1 MEKRC
6 TKCKQVKPLT
16 EFDRRPNRKNGEG
29 RIAFCKACRR
39 KMRNANYAPHP
50 KPRITVEKGQRFG
63 RLAVVGEAAPRS
75 GNRRVICVCDCGAET
90 NTMLASL
97 IKGETTSCGCYH
109 RELLAEHN
117 RSAEQRAQITKHG
130 LTKHPL
136 YNTWWGM
143 IARCED
149 PGHHAFK
156 NYGGRGI
163 TVCPEWHDVA
173 AFIAWIEANIGP
185 RPAGMTLDRADN
197 DGPYAPGKVR
207 WATLSEQRRNRRSKE
222 QCDADAARLAAVRT

>member
-16 EFDRRPNRKNGEG
+16 EFDRRRSRKNGEG
-29 RIAFCKACRR
+29 RVSYCMACRR
-39 KMRNANYAPHP
+39 EMRNAQYMPHP
-50 KPRITVEKGQRFG
+50 KPRTMVEKGQRFG
-63 RLAVVGEAAPRS
+63 RLTVVEETAPRS
-75 GNRRVICVCDCGAET
+75 NSRRVICVCDCGTET

-109 RELLAEHN
+109 RELMAERN
-117 RSAEQRAQITKHG
+117 RSAEQRAQITTHG

-136 YNTWWGM
+136 YNTWRGM
-143 IARCED
+143 IDRCGNPD
-149 PGHHAFK
+149 HHAFK

-163 TVCPEWHDVA
+163 KVCAEWHDPA
-173 AFIAWIEANIGP
+173 AFIAWVEANIGP
-185 RPAGMTLDRADN
+185 RPAGMTLDRVDN
-197 DGPYAPGKVR
+197 SGPYAPGKVR
-207 WATLSEQRRNRRSKE
+207 WATLSEQRRNRRSRE

>member
-6 TKCKQVKPLT
+6 TKCKQVKPLA
-16 EFDRRPNRKNGEG
+16 EFDRHG
-29 RIAFCKACRR
+29 RESFCKACRR
-39 KMRNANYAPHP
+39 KMRNAAYVPHP
-50 KPRITVEKGQRFG
+50 KPRHSIEEGQRFG
-63 RLAVVGEAAPRS
+63 RLSVLEETPPRNGS
-75 GNRRVICVCDCGAET
+75 RRVACLCDCGNEVT
-90 NTMLASL
+90 TMLQSL

-117 RSAEQRAQITKHG
+117 RSAEHRALITKHG
-130 LTKHPL
+130 MIGHPL
-136 YNTWWGM
+136 YGTWWGM
-143 IARCED
+143 IARCENPD
-149 PGHHAFK
+149 HQAFK

-197 DGPYAPGKVR
+197 DRPYEPGNVR

-222 QCDADAARLAAVRT
+222 QCDADSARLAAVRTQGNDRS